1 MVRLETVRYIHVNGK
16 EETVGMIRDNCTCN
30 GERGANRDKCDVHRS
45 GATRLVDAPTVDTR
59 GHCIRVGSTVDVV
72 IGPGIKTTRIG
83 NMSREA
89 RRARGEG

>member
-1 MVRLETVRYIHVNGK
+1 M
-16 EETVGMIRDNCTCN
+16 GMIYNSCTCQM
-30 GERGANRDKCDVHRS
+30 GKGTNRDKCDVHRS

-72 IGPGIKTTRIG
+72 IGPGVKTTRIG
-83 NMSREA
+83 NMTREA